1 MVPNSL
7 ERWSEIA
14 GAGLGSLGE
23 GQAVVRPLAPRA
35 RTKSPARGEPRPL
48 WVSEFK
54 GAWCSAHFPFQCFL
68 SLPELVH
75 EVAGGRARQVL
86 SKDGLATRVC
96 RVLTLHPALSPSAPW
111 EAAEW
116 LVVVGTKL
124 DQPLDRQPLCF
135 SGRLSTR
142 LLNAARALVPGV
154 WKPGH

>member
-1 MVPNSL
+1 MSPNSL

-23 GQAVVRPLAPRA
+23 GQIVVRPLALRA
-35 RTKSPARGEPRPL
+35 RTKSPARGEPSRL

-54 GAWCSAHFPFQCFL
+54 GTRCLAHFPFQGFL

-75 EVAGGRARQVL
+75 EVVGGRARQVL
-86 SKDGLATRVC
+86 SKDGLATRVY

-116 LVVVGTKL
+116 
-124 DQPLDRQPLCF
+124 
-135 SGRLSTR
+135 
-142 LLNAARALVPGV
+142 
-154 WKPGH
+154 WW